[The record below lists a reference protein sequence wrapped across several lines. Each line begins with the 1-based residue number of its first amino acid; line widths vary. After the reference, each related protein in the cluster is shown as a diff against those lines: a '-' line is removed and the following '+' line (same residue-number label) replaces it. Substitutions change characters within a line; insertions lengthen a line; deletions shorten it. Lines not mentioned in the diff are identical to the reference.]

1 MRLSVG
7 GMGDVMI
14 SEKAM
19 LVGNRIKMMR
29 LAKGLRQKHVA
40 DMLTIS
46 QSNMSNIESGRSGV
60 NIEHL
65 FTLQEIFACSMN
77 DFFVDI
83 EKSADKSS
91 NKGYTVEDLFKIV
104 AKLKGYEECTYE
116 KNCFD
121 ECSEKSAYCFG
132 CDGGVWYELRGGAG
146 GVCGDTHFRK
156 R

>member
-14 SEKAM
+14 SEKAR

-40 DMLTIS
+40 DMLKIS
-46 QSNMSNIESGRSGV
+46 QSNMPNIESGRCGV
-60 NIEHL
+60 TIDHL
-65 FTLQEIFACSMN
+65 ILLQEIFACCMS

-104 AKLKGYEECTYE
+104 AKIKG
-116 KNCFD
+116 
-121 ECSEKSAYCFG
+121 
-132 CDGGVWYELRGGAG
+132 
-146 GVCGDTHFRK
+146 
-156 R
+156 

>member
-19 LVGNRIKMMR
+19 LVGKRIKMMR

-83 EKSADKSS
+83 EKSAYESS
-91 NKGYTVEDLFKIV
+91 KRGYTVEDLLNIV
-104 AKLKGYEECTYE
+104 AKIKG
-116 KNCFD
+116 
-121 ECSEKSAYCFG
+121 
-132 CDGGVWYELRGGAG
+132 
-146 GVCGDTHFRK
+146 
-156 R
+156 